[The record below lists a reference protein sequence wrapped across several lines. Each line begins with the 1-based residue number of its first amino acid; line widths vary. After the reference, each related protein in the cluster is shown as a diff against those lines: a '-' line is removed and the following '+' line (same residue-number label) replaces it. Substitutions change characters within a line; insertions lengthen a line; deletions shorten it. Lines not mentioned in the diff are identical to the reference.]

1 MSPQETSSLTV
12 EGAGPVAD
20 DAGAVAEASV
30 FAADEVIDVLTSVL
44 TTQRG
49 ALQALKI
56 GYETQILGAGA
67 VRDAYDLV
75 QGLFSGGNILNA
87 AGNAFVAKAIADLAA
102 ETVGNLLDEV
112 NGYSS
117 GVIDK
122 AASSGPMGRAMALI
136 DDLINGGEEVYM
148 AILQVQGDRFTADID
163 TQLDRVN
170 DLLQG
175 LTDLDAWADKLMDS
189 VGLAEY
195 MRQKLESA
203 ARDLKQAEDRLRR
216 VAQRLETSSVFDMA
230 TYETGLGYVDEAEEE
245 LATGGSDD
253 RVEMASGRRQE
264 VSVLG
269 DDLLD
274 SLELYRDML
283 KKSKDLARTHR
294 TLIRRRHAML
304 QLENRLQAAYRI
316 NAPWAREINTF
327 VQRIRTIREDMEEG
341 IGDNNRLKLMTL
353 SPLFLIKIGL
363 ARGVLENTLRAS
375 VIDRLK
381 SSNEAAITAASF
393 RTLVEELTA
402 ISIAPEIDD
411 ITERGRATITAFIG
425 FLTGQEP
432 PEIAREGI
440 AQYRNEL
447 LTLRSQ
453 YSTIRGKLVH
463 FTGYAHPLVD
473 EFLERVDR
481 ASPLFDGWGMLFDM
495 LRLDLLA
502 GDAASLASS
511 AGLASY
517 MVRSLNVDKI
527 PALKSVLDR
536 LLGYVDDLKDQQQAE
551 LETEEASGARLSD
564 GLDATR
570 RQVVDMIDTLS
581 EAIDTLPELSAYAKQ
596 REGKLTAAERMT
608 TRQMSLLREVPGVP

>member
-1 MSPQETSSLTV
+1 MSPPETSALTV
-12 EGAGPVAD
+12 EGAGQTKD
-20 DAGAVAEASV
+20 DTGAVAEVSV
-30 FAADEVIDVLTSVL
+30 FAADEVIDVLTVVL
-44 TTQRG
+44 SAQRKAVQ
-49 ALQALKI
+49 ALQI
-56 GYETQILGAGA
+56 GYETQILGAQA

-75 QGLFSGGNILNA
+75 QGLFSGGNGVNA
-87 AGNAFVAKAIADLAA
+87 AGNAFVAKAIADLASD
-102 ETVGNLLDEV
+102 TVENLLDEV

-117 GVIDK
+117 GVIDE
-122 AASSGPMGRAMALI
+122 AASTGPLGRAMAVV

-148 AILQVQGDRFTADID
+148 AILQVQVDRFTADID

-175 LTDLDAWADKLMDS
+175 LTDLDELADKLMSS

-195 MRQKLESA
+195 MQQKLEQA

-216 VAQRLETSSVFDMA
+216 VGQRLETSSVFDMA
-230 TYETGLGYVDEAEEE
+230 TYEIGLGYVDEAEND

-253 RVEMASGRRQE
+253 RVEMASGLRQK

-274 SLELYRDML
+274 SLELYRSML
-283 KKSKDLARTHR
+283 KQSKDLARTHR
-294 TLIRRRHAML
+294 TLIRRRNAIL

-327 VQRIRTIREDMEEG
+327 VHRIRAIREDMEEG
-341 IGDNNRLKLMTL
+341 IGDNNPLKLMTL

-381 SSNEAAITAASF
+381 SSNEAAITAESF
-393 RTLVEELTA
+393 RILVEELTA

-425 FLTGQEP
+425 FLTGQDP

-447 LTLRSQ
+447 LTLKSQ
-453 YSTIRGKLVH
+453 YSAIRSKLVN

-473 EFLERVDR
+473 EFVDMVDQ
-481 ASPLFDGWGMLFDM
+481 ASPLFDGWDMLFDM

-502 GDAASLASS
+502 AHAALVASS

-536 LLGYVDDLKDQQQAE
+536 LVGYIDDLKDQQQAE
-551 LETEEASGARLSD
+551 LEAEEASGARLSD

-570 RQVVDMIDTLS
+570 LKVVDMIDTLNA
-581 EAIDTLPELSAYAKQ
+581 AIDTLPELSAYAKQ
-596 REGKLTAAERMT
+596 REGKLTAAERLT
-608 TRQMSLLREVPGVP
+608 TRQMSLLREIPEVP